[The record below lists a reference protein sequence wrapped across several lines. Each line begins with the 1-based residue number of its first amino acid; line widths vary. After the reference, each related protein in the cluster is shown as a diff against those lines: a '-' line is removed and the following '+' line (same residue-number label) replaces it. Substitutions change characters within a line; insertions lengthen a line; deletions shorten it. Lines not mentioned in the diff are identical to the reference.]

1 MINDS
6 RGFNRY
12 LPPTPS
18 EWSFDEDNGFLN
30 DMDKL
35 IDKLP
40 QPFHRVEKLLEDL
53 LDKVWQSI
61 ESNEY
66 VHQLQNEGEKN
77 LKKVL
82 YEQELCLLDRVNSIM
97 TTKQS
102 IILTYAKE
110 MIVYQSEELRILFQ
124 CDLFTSEDKLI
135 LQTDLLYADENC
147 TIFVVK
153 YSDGMLII
161 NNFFDYIKFGVHRNL
176 VFCQLVDVICL

>member
-18 EWSFDEDNGFLN
+18 EWSFDEDDGFLN

-53 LDKVWQSI
+53 LNTVWQSI

-66 VHQLQNEGEKN
+66 VHQRKSEGEKN

-97 TTKQS
+97 TTNQN
-102 IILTYAKE
+102 IILTYARE
-110 MIVYQSEELRILFQ
+110 LIVYQSEELRTLFRS
-124 CDLFTSEDKLI
+124 DLFTSEDKLI

-147 TIFVVK
+147 TIFVAK
-153 YSDGMLII
+153 YADGTLII
-161 NNFFDYIKFGVHRNL
+161 INFFDCLRLGYTGL
-176 VFCQLVDVICL
+176 VFRASREPV